1 MGDHGRGGR
10 SRSGGSRRKQGGGR
24 RAQQSREQSPRDQ
37 PSRERADAGQD
48 RQVSGGQGS
57 GGRGSGGRAADRR
70 SRRRQRRPRG
80 KFVLLLWVLLPVL
93 LVGGAGATWVYF
105 KLDGNLKSVD
115 IDAALGGDRPPEID
129 NGSLDILVLGS
140 DSRQGDNKKYGEDV
154 GNARSDV
161 AMIVHVHQGGEKAS
175 VVSIPRDTLVTR
187 PQCMGRTKI
196 KPEAKRQVFNTAYEV
211 GGPVCAVK
219 TVEKLSGMRMDHYLE
234 VDFTGFKELID
245 SLGGISMT
253 TNKAIKDPKS
263 HLDLPPG
270 THQLNGEQSL
280 GLVRTRK
287 SVGDGSD
294 LGRIQLQQAFMK
306 ALMEQ
311 IKDIGVL
318 SPKKLF
324 NLADASTKTLTTDS
338 KLSSVGS
345 LVSFGSSLSGIGAKD
360 MKVITLPIDYDDKD
374 PYRVVPLKDQSELL
388 WLSLRTDKQI
398 PDSVTEDSA
407 GEKVDAG
414 KIVKGD

>member
-24 RAQQSREQSPRDQ
+24 RAQPPRGHT
-37 PSRERADAGQD
+37 E
-48 RQVSGGQGS
+48 VGQGQQV
-57 GGRGSGGRAADRR
+57 RGGRAAN
-70 SRRRQRRPRG
+70 RRRQRRPRS

-93 LVGGAGATWVYF
+93 LVGGAGATWMYF

-129 NGSLDILVLGS
+129 NGSVDVLVLGS

-161 AMIVHVHQGGEKAS
+161 AMIVHIHDGGEKAS

-187 PQCMGRTKI
+187 PECMGRTKI

-211 GGPVCAVK
+211 GGPACAVK
-219 TVEKLSGMRMDHYLE
+219 TVEKLSGIRMDHYLE

-270 THQLNGEQSL
+270 THQLTGEQSL

-311 IKDIGVL
+311 VKDIGVL
-318 SPKKLF
+318 SPKKLY

-345 LVSFGSSLSGIGAKD
+345 LVSFGNSLRGIGAQD

-398 PDSVTEDSA
+398 PDSVTENSA

-414 KIVKGD
+414 KIVKGG